1 MSRLLAGL
9 VFLCAILVAPPAYAA
24 ITSPSATNDATNVT
38 YQFGYTG
45 TPAYLRTYIDTDRN
59 AATGFAQG
67 GIGADYLLENATL
80 YRHNGGGWSWTTVK
94 TVTFSSASG
103 TARWTVARADLGESA
118 TPNDADLIFQAE
130 APLET
135 SAKLTHVY
143 TGGGGA
149 TVTYTQTNA
158 AFPNPERGFYHHN
171 GDCDKNDFS
180 LATLQSYRAS
190 QNISLVMCVFYLAE
204 FKTSAIS
211 QAALTRFQNQLTT
224 VRAAGLKAIVRF
236 AYTESTTGDDAAKAR
251 VLAHLDQLAP
261 YLRANSDVIEVV
273 QAGLIGAWGEWYY
286 TQNFG
291 NEGTVTA
298 ADWANR
304 KAVTDKLLSVLPS
317 SRMIQVRTPK
327 IKRTMYGTTALTP
340 AQAYNGSAQARVGHH
355 NDCFLASPDDY
366 GTYENTAVE
375 YPYLQAETA
384 YLPMGGETCGA
395 NPPRSSC
402 PTAMSEM
409 SLFHW
414 SYLNTDYHPDVI
426 NGWNTGGC
434 LPEITRRLGYR
445 FALQTGTY
453 PSTAT
458 RGGAL
463 PVRLTIRNDGWAAP
477 FNPRDVALV
486 LRNTATSAVYRFPL
500 NANPRLWL
508 AGATATI
515 DQSVTLPARMPAGTY
530 ALLLDL
536 PDPQLSSRPEYSI
549 RLANDNVW
557 EASTGYNSLLRSVTV
572 N

>member
-9 VFLCAILVAPPAYAA
+9 LFLCATILVAPPAYAA
-24 ITSPSATNDATNVT
+24 ITGPSAT
-38 YQFGYTG
+38 
-45 TPAYLRTYIDTDRN
+45 
-59 AATGFAQG
+59 
-67 GIGADYLLENATL
+67 
-80 YRHNGGGWSWTTVK
+80 
-94 TVTFSSASG
+94 
-103 TARWTVARADLGESA
+103 
-118 TPNDADLIFQAE
+118 NDADLIFQAE
-130 APLET
+130 APLES
-135 SAKLTHVY
+135 SAKYTHVY
-143 TGGGGA
+143 SGGTSGA
-149 TVTYTQTNA
+149 TVTYTQSSAT
-158 AFPNPERGFYHHN
+158 FPNPERGFYHHT

-180 LATLQSYRAS
+180 LATLQGYRTS

-204 FKTSAIS
+204 FKTGAIS
-211 QAALTRFQNQLTT
+211 QAALTRFQNQLAT
-224 VRAAGLKAIVRF
+224 VRSAGLKAIVRF
-236 AYTESTTGDDAAKAR
+236 AYTVSTTGDDTTKAR
-251 VLAHLDQLAP
+251 MLAHLDQLAP
-261 YLRANSDVIEVV
+261 YLSANSDVIEVV
-273 QAGLIGAWGEWYY
+273 QAGFIGAWGEWYY

-291 NEGTVTA
+291 NEGTITA

-304 KAVTDKLLSVLPS
+304 KAVTDKILSVLPS

-409 SLFHW
+409 GMFHW

-426 NGWNTGGC
+426 SGWNSGGC
-434 LPEITRRLGYR
+434 LTEITRRLGYR
-445 FALQTGTY
+445 FALQSGTY

-458 RGGAL
+458 HGGAL
-463 PVRLTIRNDGWAAP
+463 PVRVTVRNDGWAAP
-477 FNPRDVALV
+477 FNPRNVALV

-508 AGATATI
+508 AGGTATI
-515 DQSVTLPARMPAGTY
+515 DQSVTLPSSMPAGTY

-549 RLANDNVW
+549 RLANENVW
-557 EASTGYNSLLRSVTV
+557 EAATGFNSLLHTVTV